1 MERCELR
8 KKLLRYYELLREI
21 KSIKTM
27 TSSQRNNQTKEIRAL
42 EEKIR
47 NLKEILYDSETNG
60 KYKWI
65 C

>member
-60 KYKWI
+60 KYK
-65 C
+65 